1 MAFYIVV
8 IILIIFIPSSLI
20 GLYYFSKQEYDNF
33 FVSLLLNENKLKL
46 LKSKKIN
53 QKNHKKIKFI
63 LNTQTTLIILLSII
77 FICIFKS
84 YNFTIRYII
93 IIFMFII
100 KIISKKLI
108 EKIL

>member
-8 IILIIFIPSSLI
+8 IILIIFIPSNLI
-20 GLYYFSKQEYDNF
+20 GIYYFSKQEYDNF
-33 FVSLLLNENKLKL
+33 FVSLLLNEDKLKL

-63 LNTQTTLIILLSII
+63 LNIQTILIILLSII

-93 IIFMFII
+93 IILMFII
-100 KIISKKLI
+100 RIISKKLI

>member
-33 FVSLLLNENKLKL
+33 FVSLLLNEDKLKL

-63 LNTQTTLIILLSII
+63 LNIQTTLIILLSII

>member
-8 IILIIFIPSSLI
+8 IILILFIPSSLI
-20 GLYYFSKQEYDNF
+20 GLYYFSKQEYNNY
-33 FVSLLLNENKLKL
+33 FVSLLLNEDKLRL

-63 LNTQTTLIILLSII
+63 LNIQTILIILLSII

-93 IIFMFII
+93 IILMFII
-100 KIISKKLI
+100 RVISNKFI

>member
-8 IILIIFIPSSLI
+8 NILIISIPSSLI
-20 GLYYFSKQEYDNF
+20 GLYYFSKQEYDNY
-33 FVSLLLNENKLKL
+33 FVSLLLNEDKIKL

-63 LNTQTTLIILLSII
+63 LNIQTTLIILLSII